1 MAYLDD
7 PRDGLHDQMV
17 GMLVANDLHYDP
29 EFCKKAE
36 ENGLNFDQMIK
47 DAKAQIPDEVEDL
60 W

>member
-7 PRDGLHDQMV
+7 LRDGLYDQMV
-17 GMLVANDLHYDP
+17 DMLVANNLKYDP
-29 EFCKKAE
+29 EFRKEAE
-36 ENGLNFDQMIK
+36 ENGFDFDQMIE

>member
-7 PRDGLHDQMV
+7 LKDGL
-17 GMLVANDLHYDP
+17 Y
-29 EFCKKAE
+29 
-36 ENGLNFDQMIK
+36 DQMIE